1 MAKEKNEV
9 GLPTLEEVL
18 SGELN
23 QAQKEFAA
31 VLEAYKKK
39 NPLKYI
45 VKEKEYV
52 TKLLKLA

>member
-9 GLPTLEEVL
+9 VLPTLEEVL

-23 QAQKEFAA
+23 QAQQEFAA
-31 VLEAYKKK
+31 VLAAYKKK

-45 VKEKEYV
+45 VK
-52 TKLLKLA
+52 

>member
-9 GLPTLEEVL
+9 VLPTLEEVL

-39 NPLKYI
+39 NTLKYI

>member
-9 GLPTLEEVL
+9 VLPTLEEVL

-23 QAQKEFAA
+23 QAQQEFAA
-31 VLEAYKKK
+31 VLAAYKKK

-45 VKEKEYV
+45 VKEKEFT
-52 TKLLKLA
+52 TKIIKLA